1 MPCNVVKCMLKDRKG
16 GEAMYTTREIAEMF
30 KWNIETVRRKIY
42 AGKIKAVKIGKGY
55 RISEEEVE
63 RLKRG
68 E

>member
-1 MPCNVVKCMLKDRKG
+1 MPCNVVKCMLKYRKG
-16 GEAMYTTREIAEMF
+16 GEEMYTTREIAEMF
-30 KWNIETVRRKIY
+30 KWNIETVRRKIC

>member
-1 MPCNVVKCMLKDRKG
+1 MLKYRKG

-63 RLKRG
+63 RLKIG

>member
-1 MPCNVVKCMLKDRKG
+1 MKFIDFFAGIG
-16 GEAMYTTREIAEMF
+16 GFRLGMEIAEMF
-30 KWNIETVRRKIY
+30 KWNIETVRRKIC